1 MTIIKRTN
9 RQPVSIFDEFD
20 NIFNNMYIGFQPIFE
35 SKSSWNP
42 QFEVLNTN
50 DIYIIRGDL
59 PGILK
64 KDVNIEV
71 NENILTISGE
81 RKNDYNDKKNQYN
94 YSGIDYGKFSK
105 SFNLPDDVKY
115 DKINASMK
123 DGVLSL
129 KISRVEAVKQ
139 EIKKISIK

>member
-1 MTIIKRTN
+1 M
-9 RQPVSIFDEFD
+9 
-20 NIFNNMYIGFQPIFE
+20 
-35 SKSSWNP
+35 
-42 QFEVLNTN
+42 
-50 DIYIIRGDL
+50 
-59 PGILK
+59 
-64 KDVNIEV
+64 NIEV